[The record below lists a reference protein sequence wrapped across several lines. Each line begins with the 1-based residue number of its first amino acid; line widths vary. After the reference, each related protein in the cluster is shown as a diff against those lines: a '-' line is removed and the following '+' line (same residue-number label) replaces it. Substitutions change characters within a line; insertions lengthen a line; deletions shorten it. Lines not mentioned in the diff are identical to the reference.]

1 MVSKIN
7 TVLESWYILE
17 SIQPKELPKLGGSL
31 EGKLFLHQEKVPK
44 IAPIELSE
52 KPWKKHVLNDDKK
65 NSIQFQYYM
74 NCYEQWQLTEKV
86 RAIFNSDEEIHVK
99 DTSLKYSYTFS
110 VNYEGK
116 YIEGSL
122 FIPFVQYLLKALE
135 NGSNYDKNLEQYE
148 VVCRKMEEE
157 AIAIF
162 TDGVSEE
169 KIHDIQHQYNQYF
182 RKPFEYSY
190 HQLQIT
196 VLNKNNKNKNEQ
208 MTRNSF
214 FIEDIERVLQNG
226 VNATLKDFIVG
237 SEKQIDID
245 NNRALIEQILQ
256 PKNLPLG
263 RWPSPVAHRLSL
275 MQQVAVNRIINGDER
290 LHSVNGP
297 PGTGKTTLLK
307 DVFADIVVQR
317 AVEMTAFSDPTTAFR
332 KIGIFELN
340 GFKNKVYEMNENLKS
355 YSIVVAS
362 SNNGAVENISKDLP
376 KRKEIVKPEKN
387 DAGIIKPG
395 IKNEYDQKIAEY
407 LEELDY
413 YPSTAKKL
421 INYADETWGLF
432 SGIFGKSKNIDN
444 FIWGLLKD
452 DGDLSFVK
460 QLQRDNEML
469 STDDWQKAVEEFNTL
484 LRSIEQKKDDLQKYI
499 ELDRELQKLEEEF
512 KTLEQD
518 QSRITINLS
527 LLQVQ
532 QEEIAGELNSLK
544 KPNFFFRILGTKN
557 QNEKNLRQQQK
568 QIEQDLIESERI
580 ALKIS
585 KYQGLLKDQK
595 ENILQASEKFKAEYS
610 QEELE
615 LSTDEY
621 WEFSNNDYRQQK
633 VIWQTDKLNYE
644 RGLLF
649 LKAMKI
655 HKLFLIKN
663 HQIVSSSLRLF
674 ANRKALNLNSSEHR
688 KYLKNFWHVIHL
700 VTPLISTTFASF
712 ANMYKGIEQDFI
724 SHLFIDE
731 AGQASPQLA
740 VGALWRSKK
749 AVIVGDPIQIEPV
762 VTVDETLLMDI
773 RKCFALEQHYI
784 GYTASVQSIADIA
797 NPYGT
802 FKDEDRSQWIGI
814 PLWVHRRCLN
824 PMFSIANDIAYDNKM
839 VLADTDKVGYSGWID
854 CVGKVSTAQYVKKQ
868 GEYVAQVIFDK
879 YTERNGLPNLFVIT
893 PFTAVKDGLK
903 KAIHLKLKPLQ
914 VPNLSEW
921 LDEAVGTVH
930 TFQGK
935 EADIVYFVTGT
946 DEQTEGAANWTCS
959 KPNLLNV
966 AATRAKKEFYVI
978 GDLKRFSKKNYY
990 DKIVHYMDLYKKNDP
1005 FESENTMIEKS
1016 LN

>member
-1 MVSKIN
+1 MN
-7 TVLESWYILE
+7 TVLESWYLLE
-17 SIQPKELPKLGGSL
+17 SVQPKELPKLEGAL
-31 EGKLFLHQEKVPK
+31 EGKLFMHQEKVPK
-44 IAPIELSE
+44 IAPIKLTERPWE
-52 KPWKKHVLNDDKK
+52 KHALNDDKK
-65 NSIQFQYYM
+65 NSIRFQYYM
-74 NCYEQWQLTEKV
+74 NSYEQWQLTEEL
-86 RAIFNSDEEIHVK
+86 RAHFNSDEEIHVK
-99 DTSLKYSYTFS
+99 DTSRKYSYTFS
-110 VNYEGK
+110 VNEEGK
-116 YIEGSL
+116 YIEDSL
-122 FIPFVQYLLKALE
+122 FIPFVQYLLKVLE
-135 NGSNYDKNLEQYE
+135 NDSNYGNFLEQYK
-148 VVCRKMEEE
+148 VICRQMEKE

-169 KIHDIQHQYNQYF
+169 KIHELQHQYNRYF
-182 RKPFEYSY
+182 RKPFEYTY
-190 HQLQIT
+190 HYLQIT
-196 VLNKNNKNKNEQ
+196 VLNKNNQNENEQ
-208 MTRNSF
+208 MNRNSF

-226 VNATLKDFIVG
+226 VNATLKDFILG

-245 NNRALIEQILQ
+245 NNRVLIEQILQ

-307 DVFADIVVQR
+307 DVFANIVVQR
-317 AVEMTAFSDPTTAFR
+317 AIEMTTFEDPTTAFS
-332 KIGIFELN
+332 KIGSLKLNNFPYQVYELN
-340 GFKNKVYEMNENLKS
+340 KKLKN

-376 KRKEIVKPEKN
+376 KRKEIAKPEKN
-387 DAGIIKPG
+387 DAGIIKPEV
-395 IKNEYDQKIAEY
+395 KNEYDQKIAEY

-421 INYADETWGLF
+421 INHADETWGLF

-469 STDDWQKAVEEFNTL
+469 SSEDWLKAVKEFNSL
-484 LRSIEQKKDDLQKYI
+484 LHSIEQKKDDLQKYI
-499 ELDRELQKLEEEF
+499 ELDKELQKLEVEF
-512 KTLEQD
+512 QSMERN

-527 LLQVQ
+527 RLLAQ
-532 QEEIAGELNSLK
+532 QEEIKGELNSLK
-544 KPNFFFRILGTKN
+544 KPHFLLRILGVKN
-557 QNEKNLRQQQK
+557 QNEKNLRQQQT
-568 QIEQDLIESERI
+568 QIEQNLIESEQE

-585 KYQGLLKDQK
+585 RDRDSLKVRK
-595 ENILQASEKFKAEYS
+595 ENILQESLKLKTEYA
-610 QEELE
+610 QENLE
-615 LSTDEY
+615 LSTDKY
-621 WEFSNNDYRQQK
+621 WEDNNNDYRQQK
-633 VIWQTDKLNYE
+633 VIWQTDILNYE

-649 LKAMKI
+649 LMAMKI

-663 HQIVSSSLRLF
+663 HKIVSSSLRLF
-674 ANRKALNLNSSEHR
+674 ANRKALNLNSNEHR
-688 KYLKNFWHVIHL
+688 KYLKNLWHVIHL

-740 VGALWRSKK
+740 VGALWRSQK

-773 RKCFALEQHYI
+773 RKCFDLEEHYI
-784 GYTASVQSIADIA
+784 GYTASVQNIADIA

-802 FKDEDRSQWIGI
+802 YKDEDRSQWIGI

-839 VLADTDKVGYSGWID
+839 VLVDTDKVGIGEWID
-854 CVGKVSTAQYVKKQ
+854 CVGKVSTDQYVKEQ
-868 GEYVAQVIFDK
+868 GEYVAQVILDK
-879 YTERNGLPNLFVIT
+879 YKEKNGLPNLFVIT

-903 KAIHLKLKPLQ
+903 KAILQKLKPLQ
-914 VPNLSEW
+914 VPKLNEW
-921 LDEAVGTVH
+921 LNEAVGTVH

-966 AATRAKKEFYVI
+966 AATRAKKEFYVV

-990 DKIVHYMDLYKKNDP
+990 DKIVQYMDMYKKNDS
-1005 FESENTMIEKS
+1005 FESENKMLEKS